1 MIQDKK
7 KFQVG
12 DLVLVSPTPPISS
25 QPVVG
30 IILKANVNAAKYS
43 FYKETNSLVLINGIK
58 QKIRNSILEKI
69 NK

>member
-30 IILKANVNAAKYS
+30 IILKANLSPAKYS
-43 FYKETNSLVLINGIK
+43 FYKETNSLVLINGINH
-58 QKIRNSILEKI
+58 KIRNSVLEKI